1 MTSTETVRTKTM
13 SSSYRPRPRPAET
26 QAVAAAEVSVSKSTI
41 PRIDTPPVL
50 ASKVLAPA
58 QTIPA
63 SYRPRAQRAVAPAT
77 ANATQNTAMVKP
89 RSTLR
94 KEVGPDQKALA
105 AKFVMVSFALSFV
118 NQEECLPGNY
128 LPR

>member
-1 MTSTETVRTKTM
+1 M

-77 ANATQNTAMVKP
+77 ADATQNTAMGKS

-105 AKFVMVSFALSFV
+105 AKFVMVSSDFDVCESGDV
-118 NQEECLPGNY
+118 SSGY
-128 LPR
+128 HLPR